1 MVPDLLSDA
10 HLPSFLFGA
19 LLSTQISAD
28 ICCAQLPGARFSL
41 HYEHGA
47 RVFLFTEMF
56 SFLLVVLIHVT
67 KNKSKKQKKNPKQTQ
82 KTSAQTVIYDKKGL
96 LRKV

>member
-1 MVPDLLSDA
+1 MVPGLLSDA

-67 KNKSKKQKKNPKQTQ
+67 KNKSKKQKKPQTNPKNIGAN
-82 KTSAQTVIYDKKGL
+82 SYI
-96 LRKV
+96 